1 MLDMKLHRMSFS
13 PFPYQCLIAIAFRP
27 SQTEIAMS
35 DSKAILTDSFQ
46 EQMGKTHRV
55 HSSAYRQEE
64 WTLHIAYFLNET
76 LEHYFLFAIV

>member
-1 MLDMKLHRMSFS
+1 MSYCETIW
-13 PFPYQCLIAIAFRP
+13 PH
-27 SQTEIAMS
+27 
-35 DSKAILTDSFQ
+35 SFQ